1 MKLSELSFESGPI
14 RPPSEGGSQSLLLRT
29 TRNCPW
35 NKCRFCYGV
44 VFNRKKFERRTT
56 EEIKQDI
63 HTIKIFVDEIRSVSL
78 QLGCAG
84 NITREV
90 LSEILKTDPGL
101 QTNESFFM
109 VLNWL
114 FSGAGTVFLQD
125 ANSLV
130 MSTKQLVEVLECL
143 KEAFPGISRIT
154 SYARS
159 KTIVKKSL
167 SELRAINHAGLTRL
181 HVGFETGDDVL
192 LKDVNKG
199 VTSREHAQAGKKAKD
214 AGFELSEYVMIDLGG
229 RARFREHAENTARV
243 LNEINPDFIRLRPLR
258 IRLDVPLFEDYQN
271 GSFQLST
278 PHERLQEVKILV
290 ENLNVTGRLCFDH
303 FMNGWYQDGSRTQTL
318 FKQDY
323 DGYKFPEEKAE
334 VLDLIDLGLT
344 LDESIHLH
352 YKETLGLKNL

>member
-1 MKLSELSFESGPI
+1 MKLSELSFEIGPI
-14 RPPSEGGSQSLLLRT
+14 RPPSEGGSHSLLLRT

-44 VFNRKKFERRTT
+44 VYDRKKFERRTT
-56 EEIKQDI
+56 KEIKQDI
-63 HTIKIFVDEIRSVSL
+63 DTVKMFADEIRSVSW

-84 NITREV
+84 NITHEV
-90 LSEILKTDPGL
+90 LSDMADRDPGL

-125 ANSLV
+125 ANSLIMPTEQV
-130 MSTKQLVEVLECL
+130 VEVLECL
-143 KEAFPGISRIT
+143 RGAFPGISRIT

-159 KTIVKKSL
+159 KTIAKRPL
-167 SELRAINHAGLTRL
+167 EELRAINHAGLTRL
-181 HVGFETGDDVL
+181 HVGFETGDDSI

-199 VTSREHAQAGKKAKD
+199 VTAEEHIQAGKKAKK

-229 RARFREHAENTARV
+229 RDRSRQHAENTARV

-258 IRLDVPLFEDYQN
+258 IRPDVPLFEDYQD
-271 GSFQLST
+271 GSFKLST
-278 PHERLQEVKILV
+278 PYERLQEVKILV
-290 ENLNVTGRLCFDH
+290 EDLNVTGRLCFDH
-303 FMNGWYQDGSRTQTL
+303 FMNGWYRDASRSQTL

-334 VLDLIDLGLT
+334 VLELIELGLT

-352 YKETLGLKNL
+352 YKEVTGLKNP